1 MLSLTL
7 KQKLL
12 FISFIPFV
20 FALYLS
26 FVIIHDLMDEKQEIL
41 KSKAHINTIQ
51 HSSVL
56 MHYLQVERGLSTI
69 IIFQKNQDKDT
80 QEILT
85 QIRSEVDIAFNA
97 YSNIDHTTDK
107 HQEITLLR
115 QKIDDGIIY
124 NAKEILDAYSNIIKY
139 YQSHIK
145 VISISIHQNETQELI
160 QAYDDL
166 FNAKEALAKIRG
178 ILNEALIHTIDSEII
193 KRVFAY
199 QESFVINITDFKT
212 IAPKDI
218 QKFYEDIMDN
228 DELERTLTIVN
239 HISHDN
245 LYTIPYDVWFKQVT
259 TSINNLYT
267 IEQKL
272 FALTQTSI
280 KQSIEKI
287 QNKLSLFIMIT
298 LVIIILMLFLIHF
311 ISTNILQ
318 STQKLEK
325 SNQTYQQLLQQYKDA
340 IDQSFIVSKTDKA
353 GIITYVN
360 EQFCEI
366 SGYSIHELI
375 GSSHSIIRHPDTSK
389 ETFQELWT
397 TIQKGKRWHGVIKN
411 RKKDGSAYWL
421 DAYIHPII
429 DLKGNIS
436 EYISVRHD
444 VTPFYIMKDK
454 LSKSLKISHANLDQ
468 VTHLSKQYE
477 NVINES
483 NSVIRVD
490 IHGKVLFVNNRFCE
504 ISGYAQEEILGLD
517 FFTTYSDD
525 MEKETI
531 NAMWSTIINGSIWR
545 GILKHK
551 HKDGTPYWVKA
562 TVVPIINQ
570 NDDVIEFMSI
580 RNDITEVIRLQEEI
594 EKTQQEVIY
603 YLGEVAES
611 KSKETGNHVKRVAE
625 YSRLLALKYGMNS
638 KEANL
643 IANAS
648 PMHDI
653 GKVGIPDYILHK
665 EGKLT
670 EQEWE
675 IMQTH
680 TMLGYNVFKNS
691 THPLL
696 QTAALIALEH
706 HEKYNGKGYPQNL
719 QGENIHLYA
728 RIVAIA
734 DVFDA
739 LSHDRCYKKAW
750 NDDVVFEFFEREKGE
765 HFDPKLVDLFLN
777 SKEEF
782 IQIRN
787 ALRDL

>member
-69 IIFQKNQDKDT
+69 IIFQKKQDKDT

-85 QIRSEVDIAFNA
+85 QVRSEVDIAFNA

-115 QKIDDGIIY
+115 QKIDDDMIH

-139 YQSHIK
+139 YQSNIK
-145 VISISIHQNETQELI
+145 VISTSVHQDKIKELI
-160 QAYDDL
+160 QAYNDL
-166 FNAKEALAKIRG
+166 SNAKESLAKIRG
-178 ILNEALIHTIDSEII
+178 VLNEALIHTIDSEII
-193 KRVFAY
+193 KRVFSYREA
-199 QESFVINITDFKT
+199 FVTNITDFKT

-218 QKFYEDIMDN
+218 RKFYEEIIN
-228 DELERTLTIVN
+228 NYELEKTLTIIN
-239 HISHDN
+239 NFTHDN
-245 LYTIPYDVWFKQVT
+245 HYETSYDIWFTQVT
-259 TSINNLYT
+259 TTINNLYT
-267 IEQKL
+267 TEQKL
-272 FALTQTSI
+272 LDHIQISI
-280 KQSIEKI
+280 NKSAEKI
-287 QNKLSLFIMIT
+287 QNKLSLLLMIT
-298 LVIIILMLFLIHF
+298 LVIIILMLFVIHF
-311 ISTNILQ
+311 ISTNIIQ
-318 STQKLEK
+318 SAQKLEK
-325 SNQTYQQLLQQYKDA
+325 FYETSQKLLQQYKDA
-340 IDQSFIVSKTDKA
+340 IDQSFIVSKTDKT

-375 GSSHSIIRHPDTSK
+375 GCSHNIIRHPDTSK

-397 TIQKGKRWHGVIKN
+397 TIQEGKRWHGVIKN

-429 DLKGNIS
+429 DLKGNIT

-454 LSKSLKISHANLDQ
+454 LSKSLKISHTNLDQ

-477 NVINES
+477 TVINES

-504 ISGYAQEEILGLD
+504 TSGYPKEEILGLD
-517 FFTTYSDD
+517 FFTTYTDD
-525 MEKETI
+525 MEKETV
-531 NAMWSTIINGSIWR
+531 NAMWSTIKNGSIWR
-545 GILKHK
+545 GILKNK
-551 HKDGTPYWVKA
+551 RKNGTPYWVKA

-570 NDDVIEFMSI
+570 NGDVIEFMSI

-625 YSRLLALKYGMNS
+625 YSRLLALKYGMDS

-750 NDDVVFEFFEREKGE
+750 NDDVIFEFFEREKGE

-782 IQIRN
+782 IKIGN

>member
-1 MLSLTL
+1 MPSLTL

-26 FVIIHDLMDEKQEIL
+26 FVIIHDLMDDKQEIL

-51 HSSVL
+51 HLSVL

-69 IIFQKNQDKDT
+69 IIFQKKQDKDT

-85 QIRSEVDIAFNA
+85 QVRSEVDIAFNA

-115 QKIDDGIIY
+115 QKIDDGMIY

-139 YQSHIK
+139 YQSNIK
-145 VISISIHQNETQELI
+145 VISTSVHQDVIKELI
-160 QAYDDL
+160 QAYNDL
-166 FNAKEALAKIRG
+166 SNAKESLAKIRG
-178 ILNEALIHTIDSEII
+178 VLNEALIHTIDSEII
-193 KRVFAY
+193 KRVFSYREA
-199 QESFVINITDFKT
+199 FVTNITDFQT
-212 IAPKDI
+212 IAPNTI
-218 QKFYEDIMDN
+218 QKLYTEIIN
-228 DELERTLTIVN
+228 NYELEKTLTIIN
-239 HISHDN
+239 QISHDN
-245 LYTIPYDVWFKQVT
+245 HYETSYDIWFTQVT
-259 TSINNLYT
+259 TTINNLYT

-272 FALTQTSI
+272 LEQTQISI
-280 KQSIEKI
+280 NQSAEKI

-298 LVIIILMLFLIHF
+298 LVIIILMLFVIHF
-311 ISTNILQ
+311 ISTNIIQ

-325 SNQTYQQLLQQYKDA
+325 SYETSQQLLQQYKDA
-340 IDQSFIVSKTDKA
+340 IDKSFIVSKTDKA

-375 GSSHSIIRHPDTSK
+375 GSSHNIIRHPDTSK

-429 DLKGNIS
+429 DLKGNIT

-444 VTPFYIMKDK
+444 VTPFYIMRDN
-454 LSKSLKISHANLDQ
+454 LFKSLKISHANLNQ

-517 FFTTYSDD
+517 FFKTYAED
-525 MEKETI
+525 MGKETV
-531 NAMWSTIINGSIWR
+531 NEMWATIKNGSIWR
-545 GILKHK
+545 GILKNK
-551 HKDGTPYWVKA
+551 RKDGTPYWVKA
-562 TVVPIINQ
+562 TVVPIKNQ
-570 NDDVIEFMSI
+570 NGDVIEFMSI

-625 YSRLLALKYGMNS
+625 YSRLLALKYGIDS

-665 EGKLT
+665 KGKLT

-680 TMLGYNVFKNS
+680 AALGYNVFKNS

-750 NDDVVFEFFEREKGE
+750 NDDVIFEFFEREKGE

-782 IQIRN
+782 IKIRN